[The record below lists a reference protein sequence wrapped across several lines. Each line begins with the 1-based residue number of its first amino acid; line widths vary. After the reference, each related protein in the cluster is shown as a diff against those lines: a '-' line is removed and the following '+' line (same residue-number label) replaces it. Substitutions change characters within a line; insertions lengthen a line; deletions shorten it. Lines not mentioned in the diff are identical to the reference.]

1 MSNDTII
8 NKIEENIKTDVP
20 KLESFLLNAKLW
32 IEANKIKSALI
43 LGFIF
48 GFILGTLF

>member
-1 MSNDTII
+1 MSNETIT
-8 NKIEENIKTDVP
+8 KIEETVKNDIP
-20 KLESFLLNAKLW
+20 KVESFVFKCQLW

-48 GFILGTLF
+48 GFILGTLI